1 MNGAAAAF
9 LVVCGGGGGG
19 GLWRL
24 RHCIWVGRCY
34 FGGGVEVEDKRSTL
48 LVPMESRTAKP
59 FITTNLVV
67 FAPINASN
75 DCEDNNFI
83 ACGDALIVDPGYL
96 SRFHGEIGFYLGL
109 IWTEI
114 VVAITSCL
122 EVKINVEH
130 MQLNWANFWQEYLKE
145 GPNDPREPTDEE
157 GRSEMGGPSEETSTS
172 EKGIGP

>member
-1 MNGAAAAF
+1 MSFDEYKGAAAAF

-96 SRFHGEIGFYLGL
+96 SRFHGEQLQ
-109 IWTEI
+109 
-114 VVAITSCL
+114 VV
-122 EVKINVEH
+122 
-130 MQLNWANFWQEYLKE
+130 
-145 GPNDPREPTDEE
+145 
-157 GRSEMGGPSEETSTS
+157 
-172 EKGIGP
+172 